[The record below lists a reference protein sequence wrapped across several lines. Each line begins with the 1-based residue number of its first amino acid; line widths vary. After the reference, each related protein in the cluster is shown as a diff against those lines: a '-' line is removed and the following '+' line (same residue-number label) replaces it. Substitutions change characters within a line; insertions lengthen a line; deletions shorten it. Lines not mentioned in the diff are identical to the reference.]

1 MKIALCIFLGVLST
15 VSCEALVI
23 AALNNLDPTMDLT
36 GVLFSTIVPAV
47 MALVAIVMT
56 LVQFKIFAARPGRY
70 VPIYF
75 ATWFATYV
83 FALNLLG
90 NPTGDIAR
98 YAATLLVAGG
108 GVLVAAYLLFWR
120 RSTPS

>member
-23 AALNNLDPTMDLT
+23 AALNSLDPAMDLT

-56 LVQFKIFAARPGRY
+56 LVQFKVFAANPGQY
-70 VPIYF
+70 MPIYF
-75 ATWFATYV
+75 ATWFVTYV
-83 FALNLLG
+83 FALNQLG
-90 NPTGDIAR
+90 NPTGDVLR
-98 YAATLLVAGG
+98 YAANLLVAGG
-108 GVLVAAYLLFWR
+108 GVLVVAYVLFWR